1 MSSIFHA
8 FRFACIVA
16 IMSIAGAVLAASA
29 EDLGEA
35 ALRQTD
41 EARVAAM
48 VARDTTA
55 LGEILSD
62 SLRYAHSTGVA
73 DDKESFIDL
82 IASGRT
88 KYLAYQPLERT
99 ISFPAPGIAIDAGR
113 AKVTVENAEGQRV
126 MTLSYLA
133 IWREENGRWKFLA
146 WQSARVPGAEP
157 EPPRE

>member
-1 MSSIFHA
+1 MLFLSTMLA
-8 FRFACIVA
+8 PAA
-16 IMSIAGAVLAASA
+16 EEGA
-29 EDLGEA
+29 EA

-62 SLRYAHSTGVA
+62 SLRYAHSTGVV
-73 DDKESFIDL
+73 DDKESFIGL
-82 IASGRT
+82 ISSGRT
-88 KYLAYQPLERT
+88 KYLAYEPLERA

-133 IWREENGRWKFLA
+133 IWRDEDGRWKFLA

-157 EPPRE
+157 EPPQK